1 MKIEYHKE
9 GDYYFPNLY
18 LDSNFKYSEISKY
31 GRMRL
36 SFLQEHLLE
45 IDKTANDMFEFLMKQ
60 LAKKEN
66 ITEELK
72 AIDQLKWVGLMNNI
86 KNSVDEIHN
95 NIEETEILLNSIN
108 VSIAFCYVSH

>member
-36 SFLQEHLLE
+36 SFLQDQRKAEYIILFMNDKLQEHLL
-45 IDKTANDMFEFLMKQ
+45 
-60 LAKKEN
+60 
-66 ITEELK
+66 
-72 AIDQLKWVGLMNNI
+72 
-86 KNSVDEIHN
+86 
-95 NIEETEILLNSIN
+95 
-108 VSIAFCYVSH
+108 